1 MNRRSLLVFALIG
14 IAAIIAGALL
24 ARLLATPPVLLTSGT
39 WLPQARTLADFQL
52 TDLDGH
58 AFSRPQL
65 QGHPSLVFFGFTSCP
80 DVCPTTLAMLA
91 DLLKS
96 TPLPHAQVV
105 FVTIDPDR
113 DSAANLRVY
122 LNAFSHD
129 FIGLRGDTQAEQPLL
144 HSLGALAVRQPLP
157 DGSYT
162 MDHSAMLYVL
172 DTQGRWVA
180 VFSPPFNATK
190 LSADLRQIAQAGRL

>member
-1 MNRRSLLVFALIG
+1 MNRRSLLVFVLIG
-14 IAAIIAGALL
+14 VAAVIAGALL
-24 ARLLATPPVLLTSGT
+24 ARMLATPPLQLASGT

-52 TDLDGH
+52 ADLDGR
-58 AFSRPQL
+58 AFGRAQL
-65 QGHPSLVFFGFTSCP
+65 DGHPSLVFFGFTSCP

-91 DLLKS
+91 EVQKS
-96 TPLPHAQVV
+96 APLPHAQVV
-105 FVTIDPDR
+105 FVTIDPER

-129 FIGLRGDTQAEQPLL
+129 FIGLRGDAQAEQPLL
-144 HSLGALAVRQPLP
+144 HSLQALAARQPLP

-172 DTQGRWVA
+172 DTHGRWAA
-180 VFSPPFNATK
+180 VFSPPFNAAK
-190 LSADLRQIAQAGRL
+190 LSADLRQIAGSGRL